1 MENKRKSAPKKE
13 SGAKS
18 ENSKGKRASASA
30 GRQPEKKGAAKKTAK
45 KTAAGK
51 PIEKKPAAKGGAGAV
66 KAAPNG
72 EAAVGVRSTLT
83 SVVLW
88 TVIFAIAL
96 MLIGLNV
103 FNTRPVPLEEAA
115 ASINVENEARY
126 GAESRLTLSFDKP
139 VDFDGETEIVWIVD
153 GTEVKRSAPTDKD
166 GMTLSHRFSSVGGHN
181 VTVKAEGK
189 DTLTVSRDIDV
200 KKPLLTL
207 TARNARKTYG
217 EANPD
222 VIFQVSGFVDGDTQD
237 SVQGLAPRFDAD
249 EKSPVGEYGVAAL
262 TLGKYDVAVS
272 GKLTVTP
279 KEISIAAENLA
290 KVYDGSDAA
299 PETEF
304 SLRGAVGGDDVS
316 VVCGSAK
323 FGDKNAGVNKK
334 VTFDG
339 LRLAG
344 KDAANYRLDGTTL
357 KGEILPKEITLDGAE
372 VSDKQFDGG
381 TAATFKSLGRFTG
394 VVEGDEIS
402 VGEVSAR
409 FENASAGKG
418 KTVIIDKCVIR
429 GKDAANYKVKLP
441 LLKADINN

>member
-1 MENKRKSAPKKE
+1 M
-13 SGAKS
+13 
-18 ENSKGKRASASA
+18 
-30 GRQPEKKGAAKKTAK
+30 
-45 KTAAGK
+45 
-51 PIEKKPAAKGGAGAV
+51 
-66 KAAPNG
+66 
-72 EAAVGVRSTLT
+72 
-83 SVVLW
+83 LW

-103 FNTRPVPLEEAA
+103 FNTRPVPLEQAV
-115 ASINVENEARY
+115 ASIDMENEARY

-316 VVCGSAK
+316 VVCDSAR
-323 FGDKNAGVNKK
+323 FSDKNAGVNKK

-372 VSDKQFDGG
+372 VSNKQFDGG